1 MTAMTDTLPH
11 EWVKIHAGEDPEAP
25 AVTFAE
31 GSISYSELD
40 RRVDAVVQTLLDEGV
55 RSGDVVPLAATLTPE
70 TVVTLVAVPRLGAVP
85 APFGPHRTDVTD
97 TATDASYAIVST
109 SGSSG
114 HPRGVVLTASN
125 ITAAVDASQRR
136 LGNTSGD
143 RWLLTLPLF
152 HVGGLSV
159 VWRSL
164 SAGGSI
170 EIHESFDATTV
181 ARSLK
186 RRSVS
191 MASLVPTMLHRIL
204 EVDPGPYEGM
214 RGVLLGGAP
223 ASRNLVERGLAAGLP
238 VLQTY
243 GMTETC
249 SQVSTV
255 EAGSERQ
262 SLGTAGRPLDSF
274 VVSFE
279 EGEILI
285 DGPAVSPGYFG
296 GESRVGPYRTG
307 DLGHMDA
314 EGRLIIAGRR
324 EGLILTGGENVRPF
338 VVEAVIES
346 IPMVAHAVVVG
357 VDDEEWGQVVVAI
370 VETEEAHMTDI
381 EKAAADRLARHEI
394 PKHWI
399 AVGSIP
405 LLPTGKPDREA
416 ARDLATTVLSTERI
430 SGWGS
435 SSPTGGGAAEG
446 GGGGQRPK
454 WKGTI

>member
-1 MTAMTDTLPH
+1 MTDTLPH

-55 RSGDVVPLAATLTPE
+55 RSGDVVPLAATLTLE
-70 TVVTLVAVPRLGAVP
+70 TVVALVAVPSLGAVP

-97 TATDASYAIVST
+97 TATDAPYAIVST

-125 ITAAVDASQRR
+125 ITAAVGASQRR

-164 SAGGSI
+164 SAGGSV
-170 EIHESFDATTV
+170 EIQESFDATTV

-186 RRSVS
+186 RGSVS
-191 MASLVPTMLHRIL
+191 MASLVPTMLHRVL

-223 ASRNLVERGLAAGLP
+223 ASRDLVERGLAAGLP

-262 SLGTAGRPLDSF
+262 SLGTAGRLLDGF

-296 GESRVGPYRTG
+296 GESRRSVSHGGPRAHG
-307 DLGHMDA
+307 CRGEAHHHRSQRRVDPH
-314 EGRLIIAGRR
+314 RRR
-324 EGLILTGGENVRPF
+324 ERPPLRRRGGDR
-338 VVEAVIES
+338 
-346 IPMVAHAVVVG
+346 
-357 VDDEEWGQVVVAI
+357 VDPNGR
-370 VETEEAHMTDI
+370 TCG
-381 EKAAADRLARHEI
+381 R
-394 PKHWI
+394 
-399 AVGSIP
+399 
-405 LLPTGKPDREA
+405 
-416 ARDLATTVLSTERI
+416 
-430 SGWGS
+430 
-435 SSPTGGGAAEG
+435 GGCG
-446 GGGGQRPK
+446 
-454 WKGTI
+454 